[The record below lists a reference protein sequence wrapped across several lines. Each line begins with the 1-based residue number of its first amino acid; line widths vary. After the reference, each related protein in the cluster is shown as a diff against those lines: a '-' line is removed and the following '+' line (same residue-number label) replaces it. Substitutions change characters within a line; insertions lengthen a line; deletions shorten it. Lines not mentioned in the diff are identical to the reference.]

1 MTRIPTL
8 IILAVVALAA
18 CVQVGS
24 TPPPPAVTGAGEIPF
39 TLEGA
44 GGAAIVVP
52 VKINGQGPYQ
62 LVLDTGATFTC
73 LDQSIVKTLDLPTPT
88 GMVGRGATVGS
99 SGAIS
104 LHRIDTLTIGD
115 VTAKGLTACA
125 LDLRNV
131 NEMGLEVDG
140 LLGLNV
146 LKSFKVGLDFGRN
159 VLTLS
164 QP

>member
-1 MTRIPTL
+1 MIRAIALVSTL
-8 IILAVVALAA
+8 ALAG

-24 TPPPPAVTGAGEIPF
+24 APPPPAVTGAGEIPF
-39 TLEGA
+39 TLAGA

-73 LDQSIVKTLDLPTPT
+73 LDQSLVKKLELPTPT
-88 GMVGRGATVGS
+88 GLVGRGATVGS

-115 VTAKGLTACA
+115 VTAKALTACS

-146 LKSFKVGLDFGRN
+146 LKSFKVGLDFQRN
-159 VLTLS
+159 VLTLA